1 MTKEEQEELAR
12 LREEKNRL
20 LDKYKELTFKE
31 MVNRKTIEKADKL
44 HGTNLMKEYEEMRR
58 IHKERMKYNKKKQ

>member
-1 MTKEEQEELAR
+1 MTKKEQEELAR

-31 MVNRKTIEKADKL
+31 MVNRKTIEKADKQ